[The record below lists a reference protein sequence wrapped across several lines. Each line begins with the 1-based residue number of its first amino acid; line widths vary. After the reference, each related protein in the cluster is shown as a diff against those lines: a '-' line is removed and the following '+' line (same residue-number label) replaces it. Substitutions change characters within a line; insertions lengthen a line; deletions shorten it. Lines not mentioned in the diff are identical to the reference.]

1 MIDAVRII
9 GRCQNRPVSHEY
21 SMFRGNLFDMLDII
35 DTKTMIFTS
44 GVFTCFCGEPIDVVV
59 QCLGNDCGGI
69 WKDMFTS
76 PQISDVIQSALGASR
91 PDTGVTGKV
100 YHSVDEI
107 VGDMNI
113 PTYILDNM
121 QKTGLLDA
129 LRSIEIDREE
139 GDNK

>member
-21 SMFRGNLFDMLDII
+21 SMFSEKNLFEVLDII
-35 DTKTMIFTS
+35 DTKTMILTS

-59 QCLGNDCGGI
+59 QCWYDG

-76 PQISDVIQSALGASR
+76 WQISDVIQSALGASR

-100 YHSVDEI
+100 YHSVDEL

-129 LRSIEIDREE
+129 LRSIELDREE